1 MVRKGRVLCVP
12 RLVSVSMSPIN
23 RISQRAAAFTILGVE
38 ASATREDIRRAYRKL
53 AFEKHPD
60 RNPSADAEFARISA
74 AYQFVSEHAEELGI
88 RSEPEQPQQ
97 TAEPGARK
105 VVSRPRPTVKSAET
119 RFDEKTLKECE
130 ELLDTEG
137 DPESKMHCAVAVYR
151 TGRKLTYLVP
161 SSLKPGSNEVA
172 VPTGMLVDS
181 RHVMPK
187 IIAFDAREARNG
199 LYEMDEAQCRAHF
212 PGARSIQVRFA
223 HS

>member
-1 MVRKGRVLCVP
+1 
-12 RLVSVSMSPIN
+12 MSPIN

-60 RNPSADAEFARISA
+60 RNPNTENEFARISA
-74 AYQFVSEHAEELGI
+74 AYQFINENADELGI
-88 RSEPEQPQQ
+88 RSVPEPEVASR
-97 TAEPGARK
+97 TAK
-105 VVSRPRPTVKSAET
+105 VVSRPRPRVQSAET
-119 RFDEKTLKECE
+119 RFDEKSLQECN
-130 ELLDTEG
+130 ELLDTEAEE
-137 DPESKMHCAVAVYR
+137 ESTLHTAVSVYR

-161 SSLKPGSNEVA
+161 SSLKPGINEVA

-187 IIAFDAREARNG
+187 IIAFDALEARNG
-199 LYEMDEAQCRAHF
+199 LFEMDEAQCRAHF
-212 PGARSIQVRFA
+212 PGARCIQVRFA